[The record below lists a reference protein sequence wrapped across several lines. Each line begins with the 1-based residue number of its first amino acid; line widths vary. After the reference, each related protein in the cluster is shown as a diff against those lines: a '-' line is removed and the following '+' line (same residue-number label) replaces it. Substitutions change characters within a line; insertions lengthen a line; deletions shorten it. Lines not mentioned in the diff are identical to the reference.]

1 MELALRAAAL
11 GGVSVYRPILKTP
24 LMTALSQLL
33 QACRGGAGQEALD
46 RYTEVFYQL
55 RQEGFSGL
63 GDWLWDQLRYTDN
76 PYGTLVDL
84 GGEDPVL
91 EGAARR
97 DVQALVDLAGTPC
110 TAYLE
115 AMTAALPQE
124 YASVVEGLPQWET
137 QVPFDFE
144 SLTDFYRENGCGLY
158 ARYRAF
164 LWEEGHLVP
173 VPDPDCPHP
182 IELLGYE
189 QQRQQVLDNTR
200 LLLSGRPA
208 NNVLLFGDGG
218 TGKSATVKSM
228 LYREGMEDLRLIEI
242 QKENLVGMSQLMRS
256 LGGRRH
262 KFILFID
269 DLAFDQDDK
278 TYSSMKTILEGG
290 LEKRPA
296 NVAIYATS
304 NRRHLVRQ
312 NFSDRGTDEVDAF
325 ETIAE
330 KTALAERF
338 GLRIPYLTMNK
349 KEYLSLVDHL
359 AGLEGLEMDQEVL
372 HAKAMEWEIRH
383 AGRTPRVARQFI
395 ASLRDRGTDEVDA
408 FETIAEKTALAE
420 RFGLRIPYLTM
431 NKKEYLSLVDHLA
444 GLEGLEMDQ
453 EVLHAKAMEWEIRHA
468 GRTPRVA
475 RQFIASLRTP

>member
-189 QQRQQVLDNTR
+189 QQRQQVLR
-200 LLLSGRPA
+200 LLMWMPP
-208 NNVLLFGDGG
+208 
-218 TGKSATVKSM
+218 
-228 LYREGMEDLRLIEI
+228 
-242 QKENLVGMSQLMRS
+242 KEWWH
-256 LGGRRH
+256 GRRR
-262 KFILFID
+262 
-269 DLAFDQDDK
+269 
-278 TYSSMKTILEGG
+278 M
-290 LEKRPA
+290 
-296 NVAIYATS
+296 
-304 NRRHLVRQ
+304 RRAPDWKMHRSAGWWMTVR
-312 NFSDRGTDEVDAF
+312 NS
-325 ETIAE
+325 
-330 KTALAERF
+330 
-338 GLRIPYLTMNK
+338 
-349 KEYLSLVDHL
+349 
-359 AGLEGLEMDQEVL
+359 
-372 HAKAMEWEIRH
+372 
-383 AGRTPRVARQFI
+383 
-395 ASLRDRGTDEVDA
+395 
-408 FETIAEKTALAE
+408 
-420 RFGLRIPYLTM
+420 
-431 NKKEYLSLVDHLA
+431 
-444 GLEGLEMDQ
+444 
-453 EVLHAKAMEWEIRHA
+453 
-468 GRTPRVA
+468 
-475 RQFIASLRTP
+475 